1 MPRKSSRKE
10 KGTEKEGKS
19 SQEPKKEKEPIKE
32 NNNDITT
39 ETTPSTEL
47 HEKPKRIDSDNGYEE
62 VEKTEQRNMLR
73 KKLREKARAART
85 GNNNAILSG
94 ATNAKGLLKD
104 PTTTLLAMGIDDANI
119 LSIVPSIV
127 KKTVASVANT
137 KGAGKTRRIA
147 DDVTREF
154 LSQVRPNPDSAKPKQ
169 LYSPEGHTNDDHVH
183 DEFPTSDDDEEAPP
197 PV

>member
-19 SQEPKKEKEPIKE
+19 SQEPKKEKEPTKE

-73 KKLREKARAART
+73 KKLREARAART

-119 LSIVPSIV
+119 LSIAPSIV